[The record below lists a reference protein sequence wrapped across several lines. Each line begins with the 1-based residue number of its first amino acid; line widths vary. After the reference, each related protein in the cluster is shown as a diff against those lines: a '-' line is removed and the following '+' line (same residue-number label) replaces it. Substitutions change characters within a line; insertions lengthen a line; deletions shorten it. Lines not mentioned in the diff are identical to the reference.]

1 MKTPLGIA
9 LALSLVTF
17 TGLTSAPPPDH
28 IEIPT
33 IWFKENSPRIVDDT
47 AFYSIKDSAARPE
60 RMYGWLVEVLD
71 ENPTAV
77 LGIYGYAD
85 GCESDP
91 VELGLARCR
100 SVRDSLTARGIN
112 TGRLILESKGESAPL
127 INDEDLARIEDK
139 QEMENLRQRNRRV
152 ELSIRSFDWKP

>member
-9 LALSLVTF
+9 LAFSLVIF
-17 TGLTSAPPPDH
+17 AGLTSAPPPDH

-33 IWFKENSPRIVDDT
+33 LWFKENSARIVNDT
-47 AFYSIKDSAARPE
+47 NFYSIGGSAARPE
-60 RMYGWLVEVLD
+60 RMFPWLVEVLE

-85 GCESDP
+85 GRESDP
-91 VELGLARCR
+91 LELGLARCR

-112 TGRLILESKGESAPL
+112 TGRLLLESMGDSAPL
-127 INDEDLARIEDK
+127 INDKDLARIEDK
-139 QEMENLRQRNRRV
+139 QEVENLRQRNRRV